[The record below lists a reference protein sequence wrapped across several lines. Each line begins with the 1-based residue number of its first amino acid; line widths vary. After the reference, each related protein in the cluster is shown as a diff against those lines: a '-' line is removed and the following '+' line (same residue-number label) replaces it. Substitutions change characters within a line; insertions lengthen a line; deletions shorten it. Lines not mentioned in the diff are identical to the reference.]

1 MVPAQ
6 ESFSKAPDSTSPITA
21 VSHIKKLRKGNLP
34 RGPQLEKNRGRQK
47 KRVPNHLPLGRPKRR
62 RKNQEKNPASDL
74 EETRSQAASA
84 CVDCAV
90 MRQPAARPLRPAS
103 PPVNQPKDR
112 QSNAGLQ
119 ADCPPETSS
128 DWSCRTRGCVRTRE
142 SRVAFV
148 VP

>member
-1 MVPAQ
+1 VPA
-6 ESFSKAPDSTSPITA
+6 SSLRAPAFTPRIIEAIRTKRPR
-21 VSHIKKLRKGNLP
+21 KKRRLPPQLP
-34 RGPQLEKNRGRQK
+34 RKNQPLPRKPTATLRRQRRQGR
-47 KRVPNHLPLGRPKRR
+47 L

-84 CVDCAV
+84 CADCAV